1 MSFKPGEM
9 AQCVKMLDIETFV
22 SKFDIWNPGKNSKM
36 AASKIQGKQK
46 TETGEWL
53 KVNAQSTDLYT
64 NTHTHTEQHLTYTQ
78 EYTHAH
84 AHTFFI

>member
-36 AASKIQGKQK
+36 AASKIQGK
-46 TETGEWL
+46 
-53 KVNAQSTDLYT
+53 
-64 NTHTHTEQHLTYTQ
+64 
-78 EYTHAH
+78 
-84 AHTFFI
+84 